1 MFCEC
6 SCARGRALRGRRRE
20 RGAGTAAP
28 AGAAGVGAVA
38 WRGQRRRRQRRLSA
52 ICSQA
57 STWTAAG
64 SSLPPPRPRQ
74 HHYPTPAVAT
84 ESCRGGSRT
93 PPQSA
98 EVARH
103 MICAARDG
111 PAGGGGPCSGPR
123 PARRTEAAA
132 LFNAACLNAG
142 PHVHW
147 PAFTP
152 AESSLRSLI
161 AIPHCKSYAC
171 PGGLRLFARLFNLYL

>member
-38 WRGQRRRRQRRLSA
+38 RRGQRRRTQRRLSA

-64 SSLPPPRPRQ
+64 SSLPPPRPR
-74 HHYPTPAVAT
+74 PA
-84 ESCRGGSRT
+84 
-93 PPQSA
+93 PQPLPRSLA
-98 EVARH
+98 EEAAARH
-103 MICAARDG
+103 PNLLRSHVTSICAARDG
-111 PAGGGGPCSGPR
+111 PAEGGGPCSGPR
-123 PARRTEAAA
+123 MRAADGGAAA